1 MRPLHLQPPEGVH
14 RGALHVVA
22 EPGEVGGQAPGGLLP
37 VDELPVLH
45 VVDVVDQSKVD
56 AACELVLLGVARASS
71 RLPGVLPRG
80 PPPAPAPALQ
90 ARLGALTSMLTISSQ
105 PMGDARHRSIVLR
118 VCIHTSQVSLV
129 QACEEVEL
137 THSLLDAMTPE
148 EKGEQREE

>member
-1 MRPLHLQPPEGVH
+1 MRPLHLQPPVGVH

-80 PPPAPAPALQ
+80 PPPAPAPAPALQ

-118 VCIHTSQVSLV
+118 VCIHTSIVSFV
-129 QACEEVEL
+129 HAW
-137 THSLLDAMTPE
+137 
-148 EKGEQREE
+148 

>member
-1 MRPLHLQPPEGVH
+1 MAPLPFPTD
-14 RGALHVVA
+14 
-22 EPGEVGGQAPGGLLP
+22 LLDK
-37 VDELPVLH
+37 VRVKLN
-45 VVDVVDQSKVD
+45 QSKVD

-80 PPPAPAPALQ
+80 PPPAPAPAPALQ